1 MKLWVYI
8 YEDEKDD
15 FVIGLSA
22 VADNLSSI
30 ILQNVRF
37 VYLCPFQ
44 IPFEALAHKHLLDS
58 LSKVSVLKRI
68 HKHTEETEKWLKLL
82 FGSDYSTN

>member
-30 ILQNVRF
+30 ILQKMRF

-58 LSKVSVLKRI
+58 LSKVSVLNWI
-68 HKHTEETEKWLKLL
+68 HKHTEETKIWLSVVNKEEKIK
-82 FGSDYSTN
+82 